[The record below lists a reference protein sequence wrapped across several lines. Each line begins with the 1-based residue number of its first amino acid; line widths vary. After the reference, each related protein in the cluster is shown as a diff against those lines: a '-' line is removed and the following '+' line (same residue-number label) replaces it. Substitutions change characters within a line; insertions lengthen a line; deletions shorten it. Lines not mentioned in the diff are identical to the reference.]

1 LKRGKFDTLATKSG
15 EVMSAGREEGEG
27 AYSELDADDNVGGE
41 MWARINVKIIVI
53 ESIVG

>member
-1 LKRGKFDTLATKSG
+1 
-15 EVMSAGREEGEG
+15 MSAGREEGEG